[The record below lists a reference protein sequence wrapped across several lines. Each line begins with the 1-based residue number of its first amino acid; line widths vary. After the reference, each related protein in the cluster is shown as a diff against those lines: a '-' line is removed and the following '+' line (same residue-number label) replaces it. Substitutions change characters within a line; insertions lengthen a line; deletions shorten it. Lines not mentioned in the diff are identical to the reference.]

1 MLGNRLTKIGKS
13 GRGRVLVPT
22 TVRDARPR
30 DLRDLRGTV
39 GVRKSLAK
47 VDRPGLSSEVRH
59 FREDAGRV
67 FAHARDQ
74 ERLLSL
80 HLPNASGLTVGVWTT
95 WTLSDP
101 TKG

>member
-1 MLGNRLTKIGKS
+1 M
-13 GRGRVLVPT
+13 VPT

-30 DLRDLRGTV
+30 DLGDLRGTV
-39 GVRKSLAK
+39 GVRKSLAE

-67 FAHARDQ
+67 FAHTRDQ
-74 ERLLSL
+74 ERWLSL
-80 HLPNASGLTVGVWTT
+80 HLPNASGPTVGVWSM
-95 WTLSDP
+95 WTSLAL